1 MTALACSC
9 GFAGGVHVVARRQT
23 ADGIAVSMWSDG
35 ALGSRFGQALPGVP
49 VARPRSSVAVAV
61 ALRVGWLF
69 LGAVELYDLDEL
81 PALYRACVRVAK
93 RGGDHG
99 DVRAEAG
106 RKAPLV
112 PHWEVYEADRDGRPR
127 LRFWRLP
134 RLLWA
139 DMGVFDHVSHPRG
152 RYELVTIGRDSARGR
167 DLACTT
173 GFHFATLEALSAHLR
188 GEVQS

>member
-1 MTALACSC
+1 MTCLC

-23 ADGIAVSMWSDG
+23 ADGIGVSMWSDG
-35 ALGSRFGQALPGVP
+35 ALGSRFGHGLPGVP
-49 VARPRSSVAVAV
+49 MARPRSSGAVAS
-61 ALRVGWLF
+61 ALRAGWLF

-81 PALYRACVRVAK
+81 PALYRACTRVAK

-106 RKAPLV
+106 RQAPLM
-112 PHWEVYEADRDGRPR
+112 PHWEVYEADRSGRAR

-134 RLLWA
+134 RLLLA
-139 DMGVFDHVSHPRG
+139 DTGVFDHISHPRG
-152 RYELVTIGRDSARGR
+152 RYEVVTIGRDSARGR

-173 GFHFATLEALSAHLR
+173 GFHFATLDALSAHLR
-188 GEVQS
+188 GLVAL

>member
-1 MTALACSC
+1 MTAPACTC

-49 VARPRSSVAVAV
+49 VARPRSGGAMAV

-93 RGGDHG
+93 HGGDHG

-112 PHWEVYEADRDGRPR
+112 PHWEVYESDRDGRPR
-127 LRFWRLP
+127 LRAWRLP
-134 RLLWA
+134 RILWPGMA
-139 DMGVFDHVSHPRG
+139 VIDHVSHARG
-152 RYELVTIGRDSARGR
+152 RYEIVDIRRDSAGE
-167 DLACTT
+167 LALAGTT
-173 GFHFATLEALSAHLR
+173 GVHFSTLDALSAHLR
-188 GEVQS
+188 GEVVS

>member
-1 MTALACSC
+1 MTCPC
-9 GFAGGVHVVARRQT
+9 GFSGGAHVVARRIT
-23 ADGIAVSMWSDG
+23 ADGIGVSMWSDG
-35 ALGSRFGQALPGVP
+35 ALGSRFGQGLPGVP
-49 VARPRSSVAVAV
+49 MARPRSNGAAAV

-69 LGAVELYDLDEL
+69 LGSVELYDLDEL
-81 PALYRACVRVAK
+81 PALYRACVRVA
-93 RGGDHG
+93 RHGGDHG
-99 DVRAEAG
+99 DVRAEAS

-127 LRFWRLP
+127 IRFWRLQ

-152 RYELVTIGRDSARGR
+152 RYEVVTIGRDSARGR

-173 GFHFATLEALSAHLR
+173 GFHFATLDALSAHLR
-188 GEVQS
+188 GEVRS